1 MSSKLN
7 EWEERNYHG
16 QVVWFIS
23 PVDKRIGD
31 GYGNEW
37 MHGLSIS
44 VEDEQCSVFEDDG
57 YGTGAHVCNLSTDI
71 DEAKEWCENLLVGHD

>member
-16 QVVWFIS
+16 TTVWFIS
-23 PVDKRIGD
+23 SVDKWCGD

-37 MHGLSIS
+37 MDGLSIFI
-44 VEDEQCSVFEDDG
+44 EDDQFSIFEDDG
-57 YGTGAHVCNLSTDI
+57 YGTGAFVATICNTLA
-71 DEAKEWCENLLVGHD
+71 EAKTHCENLLIGRE